1 MDNCNEEHPSSDDND
16 SFSSN
21 NSSDNINTI
30 TTDINKITITDDEL
44 FKDPPLQRDCP
55 ICFLPMPYA
64 PGACGVN
71 TSYQLC
77 CGKIICDGCLLVD
90 DTADDSKKGENI
102 VTNKSCCPSCQLPK
116 HNSNEEFLERCNKR
130 MQLNDSLAYYTLG
143 CAQNTGKY
151 GLAKDMNKTLELWN
165 EASQLGCI
173 RAHTS
178 LAIAHHVG
186 QGVNKDTKKAIQHW
200 KIAAMNGHEKAR
212 HNLGIMEEHG
222 GNVNRA
228 MKHYIISAKVG
239 FEPSLKE
246 VEQGYNAGHITKEE
260 YKSVLNSYQRS
271 QNEMKS
277 DQREKAYAIANR

>member
-1 MDNCNEEHPSSDDND
+1 MTMDNCNEEHPSCNDND
-16 SFSSN
+16 SFSSDA
-21 NSSDNINTI
+21 SSDNINTI

-77 CGKIICDGCLLVD
+77 CGKIICDGCLLV
-90 DTADDSKKGENI
+90 A
-102 VTNKSCCPSCQLPK
+102 NKSCCPSCQLPL
-116 HNSNEEFLERCNKR
+116 HRSSEEFMKRCTKR

-143 CAQNTGKY
+143 CAYNKGRY
-151 GLAKDMNKTLELWN
+151 GVTKDMNKTLQLWN
-165 EASQLGCI
+165 KAAQLGCI

-178 LAIAHHVG
+178 LAIAYHVG
-186 QGVNKDTKKAIQHW
+186 QGVNKDTKEAIQHW
-200 KIAAMNGHEKAR
+200 KIAAMYGHEKAR

-222 GNVNRA
+222 GNVERA
-228 MKHYIISAKVG
+228 MKHYVIAAKSG
-239 FEPSLKE
+239 FDSSLKE
-246 VEQGYNAGHITKEE
+246 VEHGYKAGHLSEEE
-260 YKSVLNSYQRS
+260 YTSVLNAHQHSLD
-271 QNEMKS
+271 EMKS

>member
-1 MDNCNEEHPSSDDND
+1 MDNCKYNDND
-16 SFSSN
+16 SFSSDA
-21 NSSDNINTI
+21 SCDNNTI

-90 DTADDSKKGENI
+90 TTDDSDDKRENTVI
-102 VTNKSCCPSCQLPK
+102 NNNCCPSCQLPT
-116 HNSNEEFLERCNKR
+116 HYSNEDFMERCMKR
-130 MQLNDSLAYYTLG
+130 MQLNDSLSYYTLG
-143 CAQNTGKY
+143 CAYNKGHY
-151 GLAKDMNKTLELWN
+151 GLTKDMNKTLELWN
-165 EASQLGCI
+165 KAADLGCI

-178 LAIAHHVG
+178 LAISHHVG
-186 QGVNKDTKKAIQHW
+186 QGVNKDTNKAIHHW
-200 KIAAMNGHEKAR
+200 KIAAVNGHEKAR

-222 GNVNRA
+222 GNVEKA
-228 MKHYIISAKVG
+228 MKHYIIAAKAG
-239 FEPSLKE
+239 FDPSLME
-246 VEQGYNAGHITKEE
+246 VEHGYKAGHLTEEE
-260 YKSVLNSYQRS
+260 YASVLNAHRS
-271 QNEMKS
+271 QDEMKS